1 MFSALPSTALVG
13 LNKKIII
20 ICYSN
25 SLSQHLLIANLEI
38 FVEHIHDFIVD
49 DLRNIKC

>member
-20 ICYSN
+20 ICY
-25 SLSQHLLIANLEI
+25 SQHLLIANLEI

-49 DLRNIKC
+49 DLRNIKFIAT